1 MTKTIAWVT
10 LIALTGILISASIC
24 APYYLSDDGNAF
36 FKGFVTWELLSFLG
50 VVVTITLAS
59 AANLHLEL
67 NKLEERTGE
76 SFKEARAAVRQSA
89 LALLA
94 LFLGAFVLVMVKP
107 ALDGPHWN
115 AGVNAVAILIVLFNL
130 AVLTD
135 LTMAVFRIPAID
147 TSIEKPPPSHK
158 QENLE

>member
-1 MTKTIAWVT
+1 MT
-10 LIALTGILISASIC
+10 LIALTAVLISASIC
-24 APYYLSDDGNAF
+24 APYYLSDDGNSF

-67 NKLEERTGE
+67 NKLEERTRE
-76 SFKEARAAVRQSA
+76 SFKEARVAVRQSA
-89 LALLA
+89 SSLLA
-94 LFLGAFVLVMVKP
+94 LFVAAFVLVMVKP
-107 ALDGPHWN
+107 TLASPHWN

-135 LTMAVFRIPAID
+135 LTMAVFRIPAMG
-147 TSIEKPPPSHK
+147 TSSEEPPTSP
-158 QENLE
+158 